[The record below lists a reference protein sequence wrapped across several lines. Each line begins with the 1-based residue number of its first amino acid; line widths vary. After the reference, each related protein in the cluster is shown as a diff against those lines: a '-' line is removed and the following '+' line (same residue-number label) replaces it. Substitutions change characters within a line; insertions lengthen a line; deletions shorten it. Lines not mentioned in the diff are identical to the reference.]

1 MSLISLWFCRMAAG
15 EPPTGAV
22 PDPGEHLV
30 FYRQSASRWTEAI
43 PVGNGHL
50 GAMIFGGIEQ
60 ERLQLNE
67 NTLTSDEPGYRTLP
81 LNVRPQFTTVTNLLG
96 RRQFAEADE
105 LITRTWLGRSWACYQ
120 PLGDLYLDFRY
131 AGPATD
137 YRRELDLSEARCR
150 ISYKAGGATFTREI
164 LASHPDRVIAV
175 RLRTTQAGTLSF
187 RARLAS
193 PHSNAVATTQAK
205 GPRLILGGQVPGLV
219 LRRTLAWVEQKG
231 DTWKYPELW
240 DEQGRRRPHAGQV
253 LYGKDIGG
261 RGTWFD
267 ARLGIRLKGGRVQAE
282 SDALV
287 VEGADE
293 AVLVLSA
300 ASSYAGFDKSP
311 SRAGPTV
318 AARKAESFLKAAERR
333 AFDQLAARH
342 VDDYRALYDRV
353 SLSLGPPSEQSRLPT
368 DERIKRFGNGQD
380 PALAALYF
388 QFARYLMIS
397 GSRPGG
403 QPLNLQGMWNEEII
417 PPWASGYTININ
429 TEMNYWLA
437 ESGHLPE
444 CAEPL
449 LRLVRE
455 LAVDGRRVARDM
467 YGRRGWVAHHNTTL
481 WRDAQ
486 PVDNVAGTSFWPMG
500 SGWLCQH
507 LFEHYQF
514 TMDGSFLREAYPLL
528 RGACEFYLD
537 WLVPDDQGRLVTP
550 VGTSPENAFVY
561 VNDAGRKV
569 KANVCAGPAM
579 DLAII
584 RDLFRNTLTAAELLK
599 RDRGFRAELEAALGR
614 LKRYEVGSKGQLLE
628 WPEEFE
634 EADPHHRHVSHLFG
648 LHPGR
653 EITWRTTPELAA
665 AAKRSLEL
673 RGDGGTG
680 WSKAWKVNFWARLED
695 GEHAHR
701 MLTDLISQST
711 LPNLFDTHPPFQ
723 IDGNFGGAA
732 GIAEMLLQSHAG
744 EVVLLPAL
752 PKAWPAGWVKGLR
765 ARGGFTVDL
774 AWKDGRVTEYRITS
788 ARGQPVRVRVN
799 GQLLNLT
806 SSTP

>member
-30 FYRQSASRWTEAI
+30 FYRQPASRWTEAI

-311 SRAGPTV
+311 SRAGPGV
-318 AARKAESFLKAAERR
+318 PARKAEAFLRAAQRR
-333 AFDQLAARH
+333 TFDQLAARH
-342 VDDYRALYDRV
+342 GEDYRPLFDRV
-353 SLSLGPPSEQSRLPT
+353 SLSLGPPSEQSHLPT